1 MKLNWAE
8 RMAVN
13 NPIRPLQQRLELT
26 LVEKRIPLKPGG
38 NASWRSDAEE
48 GQVLIS

>member
-13 NPIRPLQQRLELT
+13 NPLRPLQQRIELS
-26 LVEKRIPLKPGG
+26 LLKKHIPL
-38 NASWRSDAEE
+38 NS
-48 GQVLIS
+48 